1 MNDIATF
8 CVIKQSIDNHVNID
22 QIPTIKI
29 FDNGDEMLK
38 YWQEQIDLLSKDY
51 DIITNK
57 LEGNGTIVKFRK
69 IDDLSKFV
77 YLIYNCPIK

>member
-1 MNDIATF
+1 MNDIATL
-8 CVIKQSIDNHVNID
+8 CVIKQSIDDHANIN

-57 LEGNGTIVKFRK
+57 LEGKGTIVKFRK
-69 IDDLSKFV
+69 IDDFSQFV